1 MDQFNAIKYA
11 KTRAPEFVTG
21 IKDEEKGAAPIDT
34 KAVEDAIAAAR
45 YRDQAAKSPG
55 YPGQVA
61 PSATVAQ
68 ATSTP
73 SYSHPSAGVGAQ
85 ASVDTSGDFA
95 GKGTGNPWGRAKGG
109 LIRKKYGDG
118 GIVDLL

>member
-1 MDQFNAIKYA
+1 MVSVRVIVSLSIA
-11 KTRAPEFVTG
+11 
-21 IKDEEKGAAPIDT
+21 
-34 KAVEDAIAAAR
+34 DAIVPAVIVPPKDDVIVPKR
-45 YRDQAAKSPG
+45 KPK
-55 YPGQVA
+55 A
-61 PSATVAQ
+61 P
-68 ATSTP
+68 STP

-85 ASVDTSGDFA
+85 ASIDTSGKFA